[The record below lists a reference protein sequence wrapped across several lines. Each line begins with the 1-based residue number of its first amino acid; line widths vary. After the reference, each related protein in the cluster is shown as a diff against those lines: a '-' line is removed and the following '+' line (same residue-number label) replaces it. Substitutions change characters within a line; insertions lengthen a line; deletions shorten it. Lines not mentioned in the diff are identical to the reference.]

1 MRGRRKVRVSEM
13 LGDPRLARVHTKVTE
28 KWVHDCDSRGCLDLN
43 KL

>member
-13 LGDPRLARVHTKVTE
+13 LGDPRLARVHARVTE
-28 KWVHDCDSRGCLDLN
+28 ERVHDCDSMGCLDLN